1 MPIYTRDT
9 LRTERLPWV
18 EIDDF
23 EFFVLG
29 RPAAHTRPATADSN
43 GQTAFWGTYEVAPD
57 PVTLQLERTAP
68 HERLMVLSGD
78 VLVES
83 DYGRHTMR
91 RRDWIELPATGA
103 RVTNVGTSTAEL
115 ARIGGHWASVI
126 RTEICLF
133 RPDRPCDYHYH
144 DGDEYWFVFRGHFT
158 LNYDDREYAMRP
170 GLMLAA
176 GMGYEH
182 GSLHPE
188 EQFEAVVFATKLEGE
203 RRDGHLTRERH
214 GAPVRNRDVPPA
226 AQRAFELGVG

>member
-1 MPIYTRDT
+1 M
-9 LRTERLPWV
+9 
-18 EIDDF
+18 
-23 EFFVLG
+23 
-29 RPAAHTRPATADSN
+29 
-43 GQTAFWGTYEVAPD
+43 
-57 PVTLQLERTAP
+57 
-68 HERLMVLSGD
+68 
-78 VLVES
+78 
-83 DYGRHTMR
+83 
-91 RRDWIELPATGA
+91 
-103 RVTNVGTSTAEL
+103 TNVGTSTAEL

-214 GAPVRNRDVPPA
+214 GTPVRNRDVPARGATRVRAGGGLVPDADA
-226 AQRAFELGVG
+226 AGGAVDVGRVDPVADDAAGPRHLGVRPIGAPETQVGDDEALVAVLRASFQAGIRYLDTAESYANEARLGRLLPLADARRTC